1 MCRCVSP
8 KNGRVGK
15 LRPAYGEY
23 GALGKAL
30 AAFSLSRVPTSVC
43 ICASTGTATPAA
55 VAAAIFMKS
64 RRLMFFAE
72 FSSDFFFAIV
82 SSILFLLTFRG
93 I

>member
-1 MCRCVSP
+1 MCVCVSP

-15 LRPAYGEY
+15 SCPAYGEY
-23 GALGKAL
+23 GDFLGKAL
-30 AAFSLSRVPTSVC
+30 AACSLSSVPTSVC

-72 FSSDFFFAIV
+72 SSSDFFFAIALP
-82 SSILFLLTFRG
+82 SFAC
-93 I
+93 